1 MGLSV
6 NNLYVNY
13 GKKEILTDLSFDVA
27 EGETVALFGPSGVG
41 KTSLLKILAGIQKSD
56 RGTITFS
63 DSFSQEETILVFQDF
78 WLFPHMTVTENIAFG
93 LKARKLSRAII
104 QEKLQKIITV
114 FDLKGLEN
122 QFPDQLSGGQQQR
135 VALARAI
142 VLEPKLLL
150 LDEPFANLDSQLKL
164 TMRSYLQR
172 LQQEYRFSVIL
183 VTHDRDEAFHLADR
197 MILLLDGAIQ
207 QIGTPQEL
215 YFYPLNQQVAEAIG
229 EGNYLSG
236 NVQGE
241 SFQIG
246 TTTLAVKN
254 PQQLVGEARV
264 FIPYG
269 TEIAISEQGLPA
281 RVFSN
286 DWSPN
291 GQRTQLQI
299 GECLCTFTN
308 LSQKVRTG
316 TKIYLNFQQSLQV
329 LPV

>member
-6 NNLYVNY
+6 SNIYVNY
-13 GKKEILTDLSFDVA
+13 GKKEILTDVSFNVA

-104 QEKLQKIITV
+104 QEKIKKIVTS
-114 FDLKGLEN
+114 FDLTGLEN

-164 TMRSYLQR
+164 VMRSYLQR

-183 VTHDRDEAFHLADR
+183 VTHDREEAFHLADR
-197 MILLLDGAIQ
+197 MILLLSGTIQ
-207 QIGTPQEL
+207 QISTPQEL
-215 YFYPLNQQVAEAIG
+215 YFYPINQQVAEAIG

-236 NVQGE
+236 NVQEE

-254 PQQLVGEARV
+254 PQQLAGQARV

-269 TEIAISEQGLPA
+269 TEIMISDQGLPA
-281 RVFSN
+281 LVCGN
-286 DWSPN
+286 EWSPN

-299 GECLCTFTN
+299 GACRCTFTN
-308 LSQKVRTG
+308 LSQKVQTG
-316 TKIYLNFQQSLQV
+316 TEIYLNFQQPLQV
-329 LPV
+329 LPK